1 MHRRK
6 FRRRQVSRLILSL
19 LAVSVLV
26 LLEVADLKFARKLN
40 STRLNNALRKS
51 AKKAFKEMEI
61 NTKTATSSIN
71 ERFSGVSLAFLSRT
85 REQEFVKN
93 RPKNPV
99 DGLQ

>member
-1 MHRRK
+1 MVPKRRRK
-6 FRRRQVSRLILSL
+6 FLCSR
-19 LAVSVLV
+19 VSVLAA
-26 LLEVADLKFARKLN
+26 LLEAAERKIRLQEQKLN
-40 STRLNNALRKS
+40 STRSMKNVLHNS
-51 AKKAFKEMEI
+51 AKKAFTEMAI

-85 REQEFVKN
+85 CEQEFVKN